1 MSPRSNTSLTK
12 LMWMRTWCV
21 LHFFFCWKSKSVTP
35 GTWEIEL
42 HSWVRWLWRRWWNL
56 QPLERTYRPFSG
68 CPLSGGRCSDWRPF
82 PKGRGVGWSQI
93 HVSVSRMRWEHLSLP
108 SVTVFVGKNR
118 EAQHELML
126 FIWWYQIISFWSSV
140 YFYLGWGEGVC
151 SKDLKMLHFFLYKW
165 LIGHKPEQMAVLP

>member
-1 MSPRSNTSLTK
+1 MCSAFYFFVGSLKVSLQEFEKWSFTAGWGGCEEGDRIFSH
-12 LMWMRTWCV
+12 LRELTGHSLGVHCQV
-21 LHFFFCWKSKSVTP
+21 
-35 GTWEIEL
+35 GTA
-42 HSWVRWLWRRWWNL
+42 VA
-56 QPLERTYRPFSG
+56 
-68 CPLSGGRCSDWRPF
+68 GGLF

-93 HVSVSRMRWEHLSLP
+93 CVSVPRMRWEHLSLP

-165 LIGHKPEQMAVLP
+165 LIGHKPEQMAILPQFL